1 MQYYRKYLT
10 YIEIDVIIYISI
22 DLSLYLLGY
31 KTIIF

>member
-22 DLSLYLLGY
+22 DLSL
-31 KTIIF
+31 IFAWI

>member
-22 DLSLYLLGY
+22 DVSL
-31 KTIIF
+31 IFVWI